1 MQIRPDELESII
13 KQIDTDQSGQVD
25 FDEFLQVGCC
35 WDFQAAA
42 LFMQHE
48 SSFLVWVWCCFNFY
62 CQFLL
67 STTHTQVMARPQE
80 MPYTRKDLLRAF
92 EMFAKDGEPEGY
104 INPEK
109 LEEALVRAMIG
120 KPKMKT
126 VACQA

>member
-48 SSFLVWVWCCFNFY
+48 SSFLV
-62 CQFLL
+62 
-67 STTHTQVMARPQE
+67 
-80 MPYTRKDLLRAF
+80 
-92 EMFAKDGEPEGY
+92 
-104 INPEK
+104 
-109 LEEALVRAMIG
+109 
-120 KPKMKT
+120 
-126 VACQA
+126 